1 MYKNNRTNG
10 GNGRGRTT
18 VTRLTDMGVEVVD
31 APASTE
37 EARTSQ
43 RVVRAA
49 DGQNGGTTEEEG
61 ERAERP
67 MLSEEDSPASLE
79 LLSADDRRG
88 RRKRLLVAAGVVT
101 GLLVVLVAVVYLWL
115 SGSSRDEMTY
125 RVKTSAPSAS
135 ADKASERTQGIT
147 AEEIARELRKPD
159 AAGSGMAGQSN
170 DGASNTNAPG
180 GSPITDRLP
189 NEDYSTT
196 VATDSAAAQQTVGAA
211 AATGNTNQTTATP
224 ANVASGPAPEAL
236 ASGASFSVEH
246 SIHVGALQP
255 GQSDIA
261 RLASTPSTSIKK
273 DEAKGLE
280 NSPAR
285 PSVKPSVPLPPL
297 GTMLPVRTLG
307 TVFTLRADSYVRLEL
322 TRQVSGRGWS
332 LPLGTEFYGVLRGA
346 ELETG
351 RAFVALIGFV
361 DRDSNRLVRLNGNLL
376 GGDGAD
382 GVRGRKHKLNSGW
395 SGALKK
401 VGAGVVDVISAAAAG
416 VGRRPIVISDV
427 YGSAAPRVVNP
438 VASEIGGVT
447 SSGDT
452 RGSGFVE
459 VPAGTPGY
467 ILVTTMPQEIQG
479 ADADVSL
486 ATPELRR
493 LSDASVPHDEGQ
505 LSEQEVAELLAS
517 GRAEDIRR
525 ALPRMTPGMRRV
537 AESYLANK

>member
-1 MYKNNRTNG
+1 MYKNDRTSG

-18 VTRLTDMGVEVVD
+18 LARLTDMGVEVVD
-31 APASTE
+31 APASAE
-37 EARTSQ
+37 DARTNPSAE
-43 RVVRAA
+43 RAA
-49 DGQNGGTTEEEG
+49 DGQNGGAAQGGG
-61 ERAERP
+61 ERTGRP
-67 MLSEEDSPASLE
+67 MLGEEDAPASLE

-88 RRKRLLVAAGVVT
+88 RRKRRLVATGIVA
-101 GLLVVLVAVVYLWL
+101 GLLIALAVVGCLWV
-115 SGSSRDEMTY
+115 SDASRDEMAHK
-125 RVKTSAPSAS
+125 VKTPAPSAS
-135 ADKASERTQGIT
+135 ADGAGERTQGIT
-147 AEEIARELRKPD
+147 AEEIARELRKSD
-159 AAGSGMAGQSN
+159 AAGEGAAGQS
-170 DGASNTNAPG
+170 TNG
-180 GSPITDRLP
+180 TTSTTEQNGSPDTGRLP
-189 NEDYSTT
+189 DEDYSAT
-196 VATDSAAAQQTVGAA
+196 VAADGGTAQQSAGAVAAAGGTYQTA
-211 AATGNTNQTTATP
+211 ATP
-224 ANVASGPAPEAL
+224 ANITSGSMPEAP
-236 ASGASFSVEH
+236 SNGSSFTVER

-255 GQSDIA
+255 GQTGVRPDPNQP
-261 RLASTPSTSIKK
+261 TH
-273 DEAKGLE
+273 AKNYDTKELE
-280 NSPAR
+280 NSSTR
-285 PSVKPSVPLPPL
+285 PTEQPTVPLPPL

-332 LPLGTEFYGVLRGA
+332 LPRGTEFYGLVRGA

-361 DRDSNRLVRLNGNLL
+361 DRDTNRLVRLDGSLL

-401 VGAGVVDVISAAAAG
+401 VGAGIVDVLSAAAAG
-416 VGRRPIVISDV
+416 VGRRPVVISDV
-427 YGSAAPRVVNP
+427 YGSAAPRVAAP

-467 ILVTTMPQEIQG
+467 ILVTTVPQEIQG
-479 ADADVSL
+479 VDADVSS

-493 LSDASVPHDEGQ
+493 LSDANAPRDGGQ
-505 LSEQEVAELLAS
+505 LSEQEVAELLTS
-517 GRAEDIRR
+517 GSPDEIRK

-537 AESYLANK
+537 AESYLTNK